1 MSDSTRQ
8 KVDFSLLKIKRA
20 SLFLLGLVFFLF
32 PGQNYYL
39 VAQANFKPTTVRSVK
54 LDLPSS
60 AFYPVSFTNQNP
72 PNLTARSVVVM
83 DKDSSVVMYSK
94 NEKLWLLPASTVK
107 MMTALVAF
115 EYYQPDDVLVVGE
128 VEDRGQDMR
137 LVKGEKITVQNLLYG
152 LLLASANDAA
162 LVLAQNYPGGQ
173 QAFVMAMN
181 EKAAKLHLNNTYFAN
196 PTGLDSDKEG
206 RLLPDFS
213 YTTALDLTRLAGWAL
228 KNPTFS
234 EMIATEKITVT
245 DLSAKIVHRLFNINQ
260 LLGKIEG
267 LKGVKTGWTEDAGGC
282 LVSYVERNG
291 VGIITVVLG
300 SQDRF
305 GETIKLIDWA
315 FSNHR
320 WENINPI
327 VQ

>member
-1 MSDSTRQ
+1 MSN
-8 KVDFSLLKIKRA
+8 LLKLKRA
-20 SLFLLGLVFFLF
+20 SLFCFGLVFFLF

-54 LDLPSS
+54 LDLPSP
-60 AFYPVSFTNQNP
+60 AFYPLSFTNQKP
-72 PNLTARSVVVM
+72 LNLTARSVVVM

-107 MMTALVAF
+107 MITALVAF

-128 VEDRGQDMR
+128 VDDRGQDMR
-137 LVKGEKITVQNLLYG
+137 LVRGEKITVQNLLYG

-162 LVLAQNYPGGQ
+162 LVLAQSYPGGQ

-196 PTGLDSDKEG
+196 STGLDSDKEG
-206 RLLPDFS
+206 RLLSDFS
-213 YTTALDLTRLAGWAL
+213 YTTALDLARLAGWAL

-245 DLSAKIVHRLFNINQ
+245 DLSGKIVHRLFNINQ

-291 VGIITVVLG
+291 VGIITVILG

-315 FSNHR
+315 FSNHA
-320 WENINPI
+320 WENLTPSI
-327 VQ
+327 